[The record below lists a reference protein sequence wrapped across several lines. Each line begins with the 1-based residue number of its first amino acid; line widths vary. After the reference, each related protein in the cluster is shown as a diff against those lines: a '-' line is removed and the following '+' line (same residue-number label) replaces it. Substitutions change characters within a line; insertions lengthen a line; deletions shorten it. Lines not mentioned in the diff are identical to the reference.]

1 MRFNLT
7 ESEKNLLNSAKIDFE
22 DREYTDDEAL
32 LLLDQIRD
40 VEIAHSQFT
49 SEEGKRLYFEYG
61 NIADKIHAA
70 IPNSEG

>member
-1 MRFNLT
+1 MRFLLT
-7 ESEKNLLNSAKIDFE
+7 EHEKALLNAAKIDFA

-32 LLLDQIRD
+32 MLLDQIRD

-61 NIADKIHAA
+61 NIADKLHRE
-70 IPNSEG
+70 IP